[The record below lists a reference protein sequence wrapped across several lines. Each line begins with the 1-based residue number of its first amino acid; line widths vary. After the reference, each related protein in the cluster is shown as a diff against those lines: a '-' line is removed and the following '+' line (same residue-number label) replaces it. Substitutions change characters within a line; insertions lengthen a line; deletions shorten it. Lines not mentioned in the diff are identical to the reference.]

1 MFMVKPCMEKVGKNI
16 NEIHMDA
23 NNEMQINGGQ

>member
-1 MFMVKPCMEKVGKNI
+1 MFMVKPCMEKVGRNI

-23 NNEMQINGGQ
+23 KNEM

>member
-16 NEIHMDA
+16 NEIDMDA
-23 NNEMQINGGQ
+23 KNEM

>member
-1 MFMVKPCMEKVGKNI
+1 MVKPCMEKVGRNI

-23 NNEMQINGGQ
+23 KNEM